1 MKKGTEVQEHIEN
14 IPILVEL
21 KNSYL
26 NYAMSVIVSRALPD
40 VRDGLKPSQRRIL
53 VAMNDLNLGPR
64 SKHRKCA
71 KIVGDTGGNY
81 HPHGDQATYGTL
93 VRLGQDW
100 NMRYTLVDPQGNFGS
115 IDADPPAAMRYTEAR
130 MTSAATD
137 MLEDLEYETV
147 DFVPNYDETRT
158 EPTVLPA
165 KLPNLLVNGSTGI
178 AVGMATNLPPH
189 NIAEVCDALLLVIDD
204 PKCGFKDIMKKLPG
218 PDFPTGGIICGRQ
231 GIVDAYFKGKGHLVV
246 RAKAE
251 VEPSKRGKECVVI
264 TEIPYMVV
272 KTSIVSK
279 IADCVRDGQIA
290 EIADVRDESDRHG
303 LRIVVEVK
311 KDADAQ
317 VALNKLFEYTPLQ
330 TTFAIANVALVNS
343 RPETLNIRQM
353 LDLFIDH
360 RKVVIRRRS
369 MFLLKRCRNRAHI
382 LEGLI
387 LAVSD
392 IDDIIALIK
401 KSPDAPTAKQNLMK
415 KPLKLAESETLR
427 KLLPK
432 EFFREKT
439 KEKQFLTGPQADA
452 ILTMQL
458 QRLTGL
464 EIEKLA
470 KEYAEITQQI
480 EGYEAILA
488 KEEVLLDIIRKDINE
503 MKTKYGDA
511 RRTEIRTQQAETFDI
526 EDLIADEEVIVTVS
540 HSGYVKRMPIDTY
553 HKQGRGGTGI
563 IGSDTKEGDFIE
575 HMFTASTHDYLLI
588 FTNRGKCYWLKVYDV
603 PSLTRQSKGRSIA
616 NLLNLGDQ
624 TIASVINVAR
634 LVENEELPED
644 KQPASPDSRPASRGG
659 TQLVMATQN
668 GLIKKTKLSA
678 YSHPRSV
685 GVTAIKLDPNDTLIE
700 VAQTAGKDHIILGT
714 RDGMAIRFDEQQAR
728 SMGRVSRGVHG
739 IRLRSGDAVVDM
751 VIAEEKASLLT
762 VCEHGYGKRT
772 SLDNY
777 RSQNRG
783 GVGLINIKTTDR
795 NGKVVALKAV
805 QFADELML
813 ITANG
818 QIMRTG
824 LDQIRPIGRNTQ
836 GVRLIK
842 LREGDKLVAA
852 AKISPEEAK
861 EQSDDSTIQK
871 AELPPQEETE
881 PGPEEV
887 EEQPQV
893 EDEPAPKGRG
903 EPQSEPEDT
912 PKSKPK
918 PQKSKPKDKKAGKKH
933 RK

>member
-1 MKKGTEVQEHIEN
+1 MKQGNEPQERLES
-14 IPILVEL
+14 IPILDEL

-130 MTSAATD
+130 MTSAAMD

-147 DFVPNYDETRT
+147 DFVPNYDETRM
-158 EPTVLPA
+158 EPTVLPS

-178 AVGMATNLPPH
+178 AVGMATNIPPH
-189 NIAEVCDALLLVIDD
+189 NIGEVCDALLLVIDD

-246 RAKAE
+246 RAKTE
-251 VEPSKRGKECVVI
+251 IEQSKKGRESIVI

-290 EIADVRDESDRHG
+290 EISDVRDESDRHG
-303 LRIVVEVK
+303 MRIVVEIK
-311 KDADAQ
+311 KDCDAE
-317 VALNKLFEYTPLQ
+317 VARNKLFEFTQLQ
-330 TTFAIANVALVNS
+330 TTFAIANVALVNN

-369 MFLLKRCRNRAHI
+369 MFLLKRCQNRAHI

-392 IDDIIALIK
+392 IDEIIELIK
-401 KSPDAPTAKQNLMK
+401 KSPDAPTAKLNLMK
-415 KPLKLAESETLR
+415 KPLKLAETETLR
-427 KLLPK
+427 KLLSK
-432 EFFREKT
+432 EFIKEKT
-439 KEKQFLTGPQADA
+439 KEKQFLTSPQADA

-470 KEYAEITQQI
+470 KEYSGLIEQI
-480 EGYEAILA
+480 EGYEEILA
-488 KEEVLLDIIRKDINE
+488 KDEVLMKIIRTDINDI
-503 MKTKYGDA
+503 KTKYGDA
-511 RRTEIRTQQAETFDI
+511 RRTEIRSREAETFDL

-553 HKQGRGGTGI
+553 RKQGRGGTGV

-588 FTNRGKCYWLKVYDV
+588 FTNRGKCYWLKVYDI
-603 PSLTRQSKGRSIA
+603 PSLTRQSRGRSIA

-624 TIASVINVAR
+624 SIASVINVAR

-644 KQPASPDSRPASRGG
+644 KQL
-659 TQLVMATQN
+659 QLVMATQN

-700 VAQTAGKDHIILGT
+700 VAQTTGKDHIILGT

-762 VCEHGYGKRT
+762 VCEKGYGKRT
-772 SLDNY
+772 SLENY

-805 QFADELML
+805 QFEDELML

-818 QIMRTG
+818 IIIRTG

-842 LREGDKLVAA
+842 LKEGDKLVAA
-852 AKISPEEAK
+852 AKIGPEVAK
-861 EQSDDSTIQK
+861 EQSDDAAIQK
-871 AELPPQEETE
+871 AELPPPEETE
-881 PGPEEV
+881 PGPEE
-887 EEQPQV
+887 EEI
-893 EDEPAPKGRG
+893 EPEA
-903 EPQSEPEDT
+903 EPEDKS
-912 PKSKPK
+912 KSKPEKNEPEDKGKK
-918 PQKSKPKDKKAGKKH
+918 PDKKP

>member
-1 MKKGTEVQEHIEN
+1 MKQNAEFHERLEN
-14 IPILVEL
+14 IAILDEL

-93 VRLGQDW
+93 VRLAQDW

-130 MTSAATD
+130 MASPA
-137 MLEDLEYETV
+137 MHLLEDLEYDTV

-158 EPTVLPA
+158 EPTVLPS
-165 KLPNLLVNGSTGI
+165 KFPNLLVNGSTGI

-189 NIAEVCDALLLVIDD
+189 NVAEVCDALLLIIDD

-218 PDFPTGGIICGRQ
+218 PDFPTGGIICGTK
-231 GIVDAYFKGKGHLVV
+231 GIIDAYFKGRGHLVV
-246 RAKAE
+246 RAKADI
-251 VEPSKRGKECVVI
+251 EPSKRGKESIVI

-272 KTSIVSK
+272 KTTIVSK
-279 IADCVRDGQIA
+279 IADCVRNGQIA
-290 EIADVRDESDRHG
+290 EISDVRDESDRHG
-303 LRIVVEVK
+303 MRIVVEVK
-311 KDADAQ
+311 KDCDSQ
-317 VALNKLFEYTPLQ
+317 VALNKLFRYTPLQ
-330 TTFAIANVALVNS
+330 STFAIANVALVNS

-360 RKVVIRRRS
+360 RKVVIRRRT

-387 LAVSD
+387 LAVSA
-392 IDDIIALIK
+392 IDDIINLIK
-401 KSPDAPTAKQNLMK
+401 KSPDAPTAKLNLMK

-432 EFFREKT
+432 EFIKSKS

-470 KEYAEITQQI
+470 KEYAGIVTEI
-480 EGYEAILA
+480 EGFELILA
-488 KEEVLLDIIRKDINE
+488 KDDVLMDIIRKDIEE
-503 MKTKYGDA
+503 MKQKYGDK
-511 RRTEIRTQQAETFDI
+511 RRTKITAQQAETFDV
-526 EDLIADEEVIVTVS
+526 EDLIAAEEVIVTVS
-540 HSGYVKRMPIDTY
+540 HAGYVKRMPIDTY
-553 HKQGRGGTGI
+553 RKQGRGGTGI

-603 PSLTRQSKGRSIA
+603 PSLSRQSKGRSIA

-624 TIASVINVAR
+624 SITSIINVAK
-634 LVENEELPED
+634 LKEDDETAEEKLP
-644 KQPASPDSRPASRGG
+644 
-659 TQLVMATQN
+659 QLVMATKN

-678 YSHPRSV
+678 YSHPRKV
-685 GVTAIKLDPNDTLIE
+685 GVTAIKLDPNDALIE
-700 VAQTAGKDHIILGT
+700 VALTTGKDHIVLGT
-714 RDGMAIRFDEQQAR
+714 RDGMAIRFDEKQVR

-739 IRLRSGDAVVDM
+739 VKLRTGDAVVDM

-762 VCEHGYGKRT
+762 VCENGYGKRT
-772 SLDNY
+772 LLDNY

-783 GVGLINIKTTDR
+783 GVGLINIKTSDR

-818 QIMRTG
+818 QIIRTG
-824 LDQIRPIGRNTQ
+824 LDEIRAIGRNTQ

-842 LREGDKLVAA
+842 LRPGDKLVAA
-852 AKISPEEAK
+852 AKIAPEEEKPQGETAPPTRTEEEI
-861 EQSDDSTIQK
+861 EQIQEQAEVDDEGEVEEEPEPEEQ
-871 AELPPQEETE
+871 ETE
-881 PGPEEV
+881 PESKAKAK
-887 EEQPQV
+887 
-893 EDEPAPKGRG
+893 PAPKSKAK
-903 EPQSEPEDT
+903 PAKKVKKAPA
-912 PKSKPK
+912 KPK
-918 PQKSKPKDKKAGKKH
+918 AAKKTKGGKKK
-933 RK
+933 RR